1 MTADTIIHRLHEN
14 GRIRPNAPA
23 YFEKIGSTWVPTPWH
38 EYVSQVRQAA
48 RALMTLGVEPKGT
61 VGILGF
67 NRPEWS
73 TMLLAV
79 MSVQGAGAGIYTT
92 NSPAEV
98 QYIVHHA
105 ESSVVLLEDEK
116 QWAKINEVREQLP
129 HLKHVVMMRG
139 TEIDDPLVL
148 GWYEFLAKGDET
160 EESALD
166 ARINSINPEDL
177 ATLIYTSGTTGP
189 PKGVMLSH
197 DTLAYTART
206 ALDLFDLKASER
218 LVSYLPLSHVAEQ
231 MFTVHGGTS
240 AGFAVY
246 YAESIDKLADNLQEV
261 QPTIFFGV
269 PRVWERIYNA
279 VSERL
284 AESTGARAKIA
295 SWAMDIGHQVTAL
308 KNRGEEPSG
317 LLAMQYKLADR
328 LVYSR
333 VKPLLGMGEI
343 RTAASG
349 AAPINKEILDFFSGL
364 DITIYEEYGQ
374 SEGCGPTT
382 WNRPAATK
390 FGTTGQAFPGVQV
403 KLGPDGEIMVKGRI
417 VFMGYYK
424 DPAATE
430 ETLIDGWLHSGDLGR
445 FDEDG
450 FLTIVG
456 RKKEI
461 IITSGGKNIAPKNIE
476 AALKNLDLVAEAV
489 IIGERRK
496 FLSALIT
503 LDAEN
508 LQLFADENN
517 LEGQEL
523 HTHPM
528 VREEI
533 QRGIDEEVNPQF
545 ARVENVRK
553 FTILPRNFTVEDGEL
568 TPTLKIKRRVV
579 NEHFSEY
586 IEEMYAGLD

>member
-1 MTADTIIHRLHEN
+1 MTADTIVHRLHEN
-14 GRIRPNAPA
+14 SRIRPNAPA
-23 YFEKIGSTWVPTPWH
+23 YFEKVGSTWVPTPWH

-48 RALMTLGVEPKGT
+48 RALMTLGVEPNET

-73 TMLLAV
+73 TMLLAA

-105 ESSVVLLEDEK
+105 DCRVVLLEDEH
-116 QWAKINEVREQLP
+116 QWAKVNEMREQLP
-129 HLKHVVMMRG
+129 NLKHVVMMRG
-139 TEIDDPLVL
+139 TKIDDPLVL
-148 GWYEFLAKGDET
+148 DWQAFLAKGDET
-160 EESALD
+160 EDTALD
-166 ARINSINPEDL
+166 ARIEGIKPEDL
-177 ATLIYTSGTTGP
+177 ASLIYTSGTTGP

-206 ALDLFDLKASER
+206 AVDLFDLDASER
-218 LVSYLPLSHVAEQ
+218 LVSYLPLSHIAEQ
-231 MFTVHGGTS
+231 MFTVHGGTT
-240 AGFAVY
+240 AGFSVY

-269 PRVWERIYNA
+269 PRVWERMYNA

-284 AESTGARAKIA
+284 AESSGARAKIA
-295 SWAMDIGHQVTAL
+295 SWAMDVGREVTAL
-308 KNRGEEPSG
+308 RNRGEEPTG
-317 LLAMQYKLADR
+317 MLAMKYKLADR
-328 LVYSR
+328 LVYSK
-333 VKPLLGMGEI
+333 VKPLLGMGKLDF
-343 RTAASG
+343 AASG
-349 AAPINKEILDFFSGL
+349 AAPINQEILEFFSGL

-382 WNRPAATK
+382 WNRPGATK

-403 KLGPDGEIMVKGRI
+403 KLGPDGEVLAKGRI
-417 VFMGYYK
+417 VFTGYYK
-424 DPAATE
+424 DPEATN
-430 ETLIDGWLHSGDLGR
+430 ETLVDGWLHSGDLGR

-496 FLSALIT
+496 FLSALVT
-503 LDAEN
+503 LDTEN
-508 LQLFADENN
+508 LQLFATANN

-523 HTHPM
+523 HTHPK

-553 FTILPRNFTVEDGEL
+553 FTILPRNFSVEDGEL